1 MDKRPNYYAWII
13 IRKDVMILDMAL
25 KTCGPYQLGC
35 VVAICSWL
43 LAKYFLQ
50 IIKQIDVVCVQNA
63 LSGLLMT
70 HGN

>member
-1 MDKRPNYYAWII
+1 VA
-13 IRKDVMILDMAL
+13 LDIAL

-35 VVAICSWL
+35 MMAICSWL
-43 LAKYFLQ
+43 LATYFLQ

-63 LSGLLMT
+63 LSSLLMT